1 MRTYKATRVSPGSS
15 LVLEF
20 EADSQMNLDDI
31 TKRTIEEIRKY
42 YKSIYKE
49 VIDEFSHVFKNI
61 HPPYVTIVI
70 ALSIGYGD
78 TYLEYHTF
86 IAHKPNKLHNN
97 D

>member
-31 TKRTIEEIRKY
+31 TKRVIEVIRKHY
-42 YKSIYKE
+42 ISEYKM

-61 HPPYVTIVI
+61 DPPYVTIVI
-70 ALSIGYGD
+70 ALSVGFGD
-78 TYLEYHTF
+78 SYLEYHTF
-86 IAHKPNKLHNN
+86 IAHKPNKLYQ
-97 D
+97 

>member
-20 EADSQMNLDDI
+20 EADSQLDLDGI
-31 TKRTIEEIRKY
+31 IKRVIEEIRKHY
-42 YKSIYKE
+42 VSEYKM

-61 HPPYVTIVI
+61 QPPYATIVI

-78 TYLEYHTF
+78 SYIEYHTF
-86 IAHKPNKLHNN
+86 IAHKPNKLYQ
-97 D
+97 